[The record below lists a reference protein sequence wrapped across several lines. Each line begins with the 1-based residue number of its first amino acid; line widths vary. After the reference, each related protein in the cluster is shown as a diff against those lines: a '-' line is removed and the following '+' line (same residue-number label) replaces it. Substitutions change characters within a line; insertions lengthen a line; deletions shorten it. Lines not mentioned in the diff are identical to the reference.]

1 MNMEL
6 LLNSNPSGLYF
17 DKVFENKSEL
27 SNEDNINAVLPGRLV
42 FCKENSAIYRRMK
55 LNNSNSYELLSY
67 FGGSS
72 DESIPG
78 LPKVTTND
86 NGKVLRVVSGIWDK
100 DDLPAP
106 GTDLPDIEGSE
117 DERKVLGVVNGE
129 WDKISL
135 DNFAIVINITQKGQD
150 GASDTTYQ
158 KIANANT
165 GYKLTSSDI
174 PSIADTTT
182 QIFDGWHYNTSEG
195 DRANINDVIFTDI
208 VLVQKWI
215 NKKHFRIFYSDS
227 QERIFDEKLVHKYID
242 PSLSSYTITQND
254 LNFNNITGKT
264 SPVRINKGTYV
275 YQYTFNK
282 WYNQILGNINTSTTL
297 NISQDNQPFKFFA
310 DWTKIKDFS
319 ISYNRLY
326 DSYQPYTKRIQVGYD
341 DTTYTLTDNELPE
354 YDSYRPTTGDKWYH
368 ADGWKDSNNNIVT
381 TGSSIAA
388 ANITLSPN
396 YIEKSRYTIKYD
408 TNGKGIT
415 PNSYIYNSFEDY
427 STTGTFYWDFPLVN
441 LPTRPEGVSDDW
453 NFNGWSYNGNTY
465 IKGSGIIEIIFEN
478 NNKEITF
485 TAEWTPNN
493 NKVCYYGALSEKV
506 APTAAE
512 LNNLS
517 SALLASG
524 NNDFTVSISNNNQ
537 QHVFFM
543 YPASLTNITQYFY
556 DGTEYSSGGFSDE
569 LGQATYNN
577 IVYNLYITR
586 YTQSG
591 SVKFRLKKS

>member
-17 DKVFENKSEL
+17 DKVFENISEL
-27 SNEDNINAVLPGRLV
+27 SDEDNINAVLPGRLV
-42 FCKENSAIYRRMK
+42 FCKENSAIYRRIK

-78 LPKVTTND
+78 LPKVTTDD
-86 NGKVLRVVSGIWDK
+86 NGKILRVVSGIWNK
-100 DDLPAP
+100 DNLPSDLPN
-106 GTDLPDIEGSE
+106 IEGSE
-117 DERKVLGVVNGE
+117 DERKVLGVINGE

-135 DNFAIVINITQKGQD
+135 DNFAIVINITKKGQG
-150 GASDTTYQ
+150 GASDTVSQ

-174 PSIADTTT
+174 PVMTDTTT

-195 DRANINDVIFTDI
+195 DRASTNDVIFTDI

-215 NKKHFRIFYSDS
+215 NKKHFTITYSDN
-227 QERIFDEKLVHKYID
+227 QERVFDEKIVHKYID

-275 YQYTFNK
+275 YQYKFNN
-282 WYNQILGNINTSTTL
+282 WYNQTLGNINTSTIL

-310 DWTKIKDFS
+310 DWTKAKKFS
-319 ISYNRLY
+319 ISYSILY
-326 DSYQPYTKRIQVGYD
+326 GTYQPYTREIQVGYD
-341 DTTYTLTDNELPE
+341 DTTYTLTNNELPD
-354 YDSYRPTTGDKWYH
+354 YDNYKPPIGDKWYY
-368 ADGWKDSNNNIVT
+368 ANGWKDSNNNIIT

-388 ANITLSPN
+388 ANITLQAN
-396 YIEKSRYTIKYD
+396 YIEKSTYTIKYD
-408 TNGKGIT
+408 TNGRGTT
-415 PNSYIYNSFEDY
+415 PSNYRYNSVKDY
-427 STTGTFYWDFPLVN
+427 STTGTFSMDFPSVN

-453 NFNGWSYNGNTY
+453 NFDGWSYNGNTY
-465 IKGSGIIEIIFEN
+465 TEDSGSIQINFEN
-478 NNKEITF
+478 NNKEVTF
-485 TAEWTPNN
+485 VAQWSANN
-493 NKVCYYGALSEKV
+493 NKVCYYGALSEKE
-506 APTAAE
+506 APTAAK

-524 NNDFTVSISNNNQ
+524 NNDFTVSISNNNRQ
-537 QHVFFM
+537 YVFFM
-543 YPASLTNITQYFY
+543 YPASLTKITQYFY

-569 LGQATYNN
+569 LGQATYND

-591 SVKFRLKKS
+591 SVKIRLKKGEE

>member
-17 DKVFENKSEL
+17 DKVFETISEL

-42 FCKENSAIYRRMK
+42 FCKENSAIYRRIR
-55 LNNSNSYELLSY
+55 LNNDNSYELLSY

-100 DDLPAP
+100 DDLPS
-106 GTDLPDIEGSE
+106 DLPNIEGSE
-117 DERKVLGVVNGE
+117 DERKVLGVVDGE

-174 PSIADTTT
+174 PVMADTTT

-215 NKKHFRIFYSDS
+215 NKKHFTITYSDN
-227 QERIFDEKLVHKYID
+227 QERVFDEKIVHKYID

-254 LNFNNITGKT
+254 LNFKNITGKT

-275 YQYTFNK
+275 YQYTFNN
-282 WYNQILGNINTSTTL
+282 WYNQTLGNINTSTIL
-297 NISQDNQPFKFFA
+297 NISQDNQPFKFFV
-310 DWTKIKDFS
+310 DWTKAKKFS
-319 ISYNRLY
+319 ISYSILY
-326 DSYQPYTKRIQVGYD
+326 GTYQPYTREIQVGYD
-341 DTTYTLTDNELPE
+341 DTTYTLTNNELPD
-354 YDSYRPTTGDKWYH
+354 YDSHKPITGDKWYY

-381 TGSSIAA
+381 TGSSIEA
-388 ANITLSPN
+388 ANITLQAN
-396 YIEKSRYTIKYD
+396 YIEKSTYTIKYD
-408 TNGKGIT
+408 TNGKGTT
-415 PNSYIYNSFEDY
+415 PSNYRYNSVKDY
-427 STTGTFYWDFPLVN
+427 STTGTFSMNFPSVN

-453 NFNGWSYNGNTY
+453 NFDGWSYNGNTY
-465 IKGSGIIEIIFEN
+465 TQDSGSIQINFEN
-478 NNKEITF
+478 NTKEVTF
-485 TAEWTPNN
+485 VAQWSVNN
-493 NKVCYYGALSEKV
+493 NKVCYYGALSEKA

-517 SALLASG
+517 SILLTNG
-524 NNDFTVSISNNNQ
+524 NNDFTVPISSNNSQ
-537 QHVFFM
+537 YVFFM
-543 YPASLTNITQYFY
+543 YPASLTGITQYFY
-556 DGTEYSSGGFSDE
+556 DGTGYQSGGFSNE
-569 LGQATYNN
+569 LEQATYNN
-577 IVYNLYITR
+577 IIYNLYITR
-586 YTQSG
+586 QTQSG
-591 SVKFRLKKS
+591 SVKIRLKKGEE